1 MFGWGFRALALPSW
15 LLLRQT
21 LLQRLPVRGHG
32 RWRPCLT
39 IVVDL
44 SGQGHEMSLVATLLF
59 MRTFF
64 APSSRFGGGEGSMTC
79 RHSLQ
84 LHVVNE
90 AHTDLLKKQGRYKL
104 CTNDGEASRSA
115 AV

>member
-64 APSSRFGGGEGSMTC
+64 APSSWPAARARG
-79 RHSLQ
+79 
-84 LHVVNE
+84 
-90 AHTDLLKKQGRYKL
+90 DLNTVFNY
-104 CTNDGEASRSA
+104 TS
-115 AV
+115 